1 MTLTD
6 NGRSPGANR
15 GGVLVGIEDLEPDF
29 AHEVKQNFED
39 VRDLQDHLNK
49 LQNLFDTLKDKMI
62 DLMQSEISKLKTEVR
77 STLTQHFEYL

>member
-39 VRDLQDHLNK
+39 VRDL
-49 LQNLFDTLKDKMI
+49 
-62 DLMQSEISKLKTEVR
+62 
-77 STLTQHFEYL
+77 